1 MEGIRGGSPVPGGE
15 PVGETRSEM
24 SRESSPAEV
33 LVLAPTLFESYYGGG
48 NWKDVRGLN
57 LLLSALSRR
66 PRLHTFDPGH
76 PDAVGEALMASTTDV
91 VVYSSWWPD
100 LLRRLRQRAP
110 WIRLHVRTANAEAF
124 QHWHRSKMEMAH
136 AWESARVIYGV
147 IRLAARDSACR
158 RLADSLL
165 GISEWD
171 NRHYWDRLP
180 GRAPVFDVPYVSPWP
195 ELRPQVRPL
204 PWPTRR
210 PLVLSMP
217 GGSDAIGLAS
227 QRNFKWLA
235 ESFAS
240 AGLGGRWEFV
250 LSPRWEEVE
259 RSRPSP
265 PLLPYPG
272 PGRFEPWDALCAVR
286 AVAVLTPLGF
296 GAKTTIFDAIAAG
309 CHVLIDAR
317 LTHRIPALLRA
328 RCIPVSCGR
337 PFDAAALEERLN
349 MPPDGTDLHAT
360 IWLQALSG
368 LKTALG

>member
-15 PVGETRSEM
+15 PVGETRSEV

-57 LLLSALSRR
+57 LLLSALSRP

-91 VVYSSWWPD
+91 VVYSTWWPD

-147 IRLAARDSACR
+147 IRLAARDSGCR
-158 RLADSLL
+158 RLADTLL

-180 GRAPVFDVPYVSPWP
+180 GRATVFDVPYVSPWP
-195 ELRPQVRPL
+195 ELRPQVQPQ
-204 PWPTRR
+204 PWPSRR
-210 PLVLSMP
+210 PVVLSMP
-217 GGSDAIGLAS
+217 GASDAIGLAA
-227 QRNFKWLA
+227 QQNFKWLA
-235 ESFAS
+235 ESFAA
-240 AGLGGRWEFV
+240 AGLGGRWEFAV
-250 LSPRWEEVE
+250 SPRWGESE
-259 RSRPSP
+259 RAQPAL
-265 PLLPYPG
+265 PLRLYPG
-272 PGRFEPWDALCAVR
+272 PFEPWDALCAVR
-286 AVAVLTPLGF
+286 AVAVLTPFGF
-296 GAKTTIFDAIAAG
+296 GAKTTLFDAIAAG
-309 CHVLIDAR
+309 CHVLLDAR
-317 LTHRIPALLRA
+317 LLPRIPQALRP
-328 RCIPVSCGR
+328 RCIPLHCGEAI
-337 PFDAAALEERLN
+337 DAAALERRLN
-349 MPPDGTDLHAT
+349 APPESEDLHPA
-360 IWLQALSG
+360 IRRQALSG
-368 LKTALG
+368 LKSALG